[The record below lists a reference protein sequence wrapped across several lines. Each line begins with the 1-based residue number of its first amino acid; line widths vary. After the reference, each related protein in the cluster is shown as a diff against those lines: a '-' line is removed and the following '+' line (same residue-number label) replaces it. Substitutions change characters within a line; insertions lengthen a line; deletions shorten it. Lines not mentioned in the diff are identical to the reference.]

1 MINKRFK
8 EGSVG
13 SYKKGGKI
21 KKTGMAKV
29 HKGERVL
36 NTSQTKKFEKM
47 KKKGGCK
54 GRGRKPG
61 DKPGHGGFD
70 VHMEPTNEN
79 GKPMTEVEKEGLRK
93 EWQIAVSTAATITE
107 LTFKAKSGITQ
118 ITEEEFDRYSQKK
131 NPQRNSRPSPE
142 SPLPQPRVSPP
153 IDLVKGV
160 AARLVEKAAEKP
172 AEPFPTPKVYDSIDE
187 VLKIG
192 VVKPMEQ
199 TVKVKVKPKPKEAV
213 K

>member
-1 MINKRFK
+1 MTFFHCANASKAVKLSSGKR
-8 EGSVG
+8 V
-13 SYKKGGKI
+13 
-21 KKTGMAKV
+21 A
-29 HKGERVL
+29 
-36 NTSQTKKFEKM
+36 
-47 KKKGGCK
+47 
-54 GRGRKPG
+54 
-61 DKPGHGGFD
+61 FD
-70 VHMEPTNEN
+70 VYHYFA
-79 GKPMTEVEKEGLRK
+79 GAWLGIAAVEDQETIDGL
-93 EWQIAVSTAATITE
+93 TE

-118 ITEEEFDRYSQKK
+118 IDEAEYNRCSQKK

-153 IDLVKGV
+153 IDLVRGV
-160 AARLVEKAAEKP
+160 PARLVEKAAEKP

-199 TVKVKVKPKPKEAV
+199 TVKVKVKPKAKEAV